1 MLTVHQAVELKPK
14 AAFVICMDP
23 GWVKTDMGG
32 KGAIL
37 EKEESIGG
45 TMKCLAGLTI
55 AESGNFFVYNGQEKA
70 W

>member
-45 TMKCLAGLTI
+45 HDEVFGGFDNSGVGELLCL
-55 AESGNFFVYNGQEKA
+55 
-70 W
+70 